1 MNYTPVV
8 LLKHFPLWHF
18 LCDREIKTFML
29 RISKGHFFF
38 FFNLKGLWLTLFKK
52 QIPPPF
58 MGIQTLGS
66 SEREPLS
73 KLS

>member
-1 MNYTPVV
+1 MA
-8 LLKHFPLWHF
+8 FSLWPW
-18 LCDREIKTFML
+18 DQNIYAENIQ
-29 RISKGHFFF
+29 GAFF

-73 KLS
+73 KLSWICFYVINTFLKTG